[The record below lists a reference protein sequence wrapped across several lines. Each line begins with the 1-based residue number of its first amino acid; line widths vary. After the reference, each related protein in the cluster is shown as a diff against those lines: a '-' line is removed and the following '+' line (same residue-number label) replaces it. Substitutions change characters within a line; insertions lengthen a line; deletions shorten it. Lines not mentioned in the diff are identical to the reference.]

1 MMKHQ
6 PEQRQKLRVAW
17 VPQWRGWPEVELWS
31 ETSSLH
37 HLPAVFSDEWL
48 PLGYH
53 VWALKIRWRWK
64 WFWPISSFPPENF
77 LLLQMMPLV
86 HIWVA
91 APEEQLDRVT
101 SGPRVERRA
110 LLKQA
115 NIQLRWRG
123 SLAKIDWTSQRWARQ
138 PSSQTS
144 KHSAQAGDL
153 FTKYSSL
160 EASFFHFVS
169 RKICKDQL
177 HTKPHKATIKGIF
190 SYDSSKL
197 QG

>member
-1 MMKHQ
+1 M
-6 PEQRQKLRVAW
+6 AW

-31 ETSSLH
+31 ETSSWH
-37 HLPAVFSDEWL
+37 HLPALFSDKWL

-101 SGPRVERRA
+101 SGPRVGRRA
-110 LLKQA
+110 LLTQA

-123 SLAKIDWTSQRWARQ
+123 SLAKIYWTSQRWRGAHGTHLLLKQ
-138 PSSQTS
+138 ANIQLA
-144 KHSAQAGDL
+144 AQAGDV
-153 FTKYSSL
+153 FTRYSSL
-160 EASFFHFVS
+160 EPSFVILSFTNSV
-169 RKICKDQL
+169 KISFIQKHL
-177 HTKPHKATIKGIF
+177 
-190 SYDSSKL
+190 
-197 QG
+197 

>member
-1 MMKHQ
+1 MT
-6 PEQRQKLRVAW
+6 RLARSRVVIRDLIFA
-17 VPQWRGWPEVELWS
+17 S
-31 ETSSLH
+31 
-37 HLPAVFSDEWL
+37 PAVVFSDEWL
-48 PLGYH
+48 SLWYH

-64 WFWPISSFPPENF
+64 WFWPISSFPEENF

-101 SGPRVERRA
+101 SGLRVGRRA
-110 LLKQA
+110 LLTQA

-160 EASFFHFVS
+160 EASFVILPLTKS
-169 RKICKDQL
+169 VKISFIK
-177 HTKPHKATIKGIF
+177 KPHKATKAYSAMTVPNFKDKSGVFCKIMALDTPYQHI
-190 SYDSSKL
+190 
-197 QG
+197 